1 MKKSLLV
8 YVVDDKEDVLRV
20 VRAMLLELGY
30 RPISFSDPLK
40 ALADFLKQGQ
50 YGNYPDLV
58 ISDYEMPGITGDVL
72 VWGVKEFSNGNRNIG
87 TILMSG
93 LYPPG
98 EEFDRVA
105 FTRSNADAFLS
116 KPFSLADIEKAICE
130 IFPELTAVG

>member
-8 YVVDDKEDVLRV
+8 YVVDDKEEVLMMV
-20 VRAMLLELGY
+20 KALLRELGH
-30 RPISFSDPLK
+30 RPIAFSDPLK
-40 ALADFLKQGQ
+40 ALADFLKQAQ
-50 YGNYPDLV
+50 FNSYPDLV

-72 VWGVKEFSNGNRNIG
+72 VWGVKEFSNGNVA

-93 LYPPG
+93 LYPPTYTHDG
-98 EEFDRVA
+98 AA

-116 KPFSLADIEKAICE
+116 KPFSLGDIEKAIQE

>member
-8 YVVDDKEDVLRV
+8 YVIDDKEEVLMMV
-20 VRAMLLELGY
+20 KALLMELGH
-30 RPISFSDPLK
+30 RPIAFSDPLK
-40 ALADFLKQGQ
+40 ALADFLKQAQ
-50 YGNYPDLV
+50 HDSYPDLV
-58 ISDYEMPGITGDVL
+58 ISDYEMPGITGDLL
-72 VWGVKEFSNGNRNIG
+72 VWGMKEFSNGNRNIG

>member
-8 YVVDDKEDVLRV
+8 YVVDDKEEVLMTV
-20 VRAMLLELGY
+20 KALLRELGH
-30 RPISFSDPLK
+30 RPIAFSDPLK

-50 YGNYPDLV
+50 YNGSYPDLV

-72 VWGVKEFSNGNRNIG
+72 VWGVKEFSKGDIG

-93 LYPPG
+93 LYPPVYTS
-98 EEFDRVA
+98 DAAA

-116 KPFSLADIEKAICE
+116 KPLSLGDIERAIQK
-130 IFPELTAVG
+130 IFPELVAVNG